1 MIRFLTSAMSSP
13 WQLMV
18 EVIYHTMGFRFEKGK
33 PDFGGSFGGHLEYD
47 VIKKRPTH
55 VECF

>member
-1 MIRFLTSAMSSP
+1 
-13 WQLMV
+13 MV

-47 VIKKRPTH
+47 VIKKRPTWN
-55 VECF
+55 VFDFAQIMTRAIALI